1 MIEDKI
7 QQLIEALNAN
17 TAALLKHGQ
26 VNVTTTTHSI
36 KLLESDKVP
45 GAYVSLEPT
54 TQPMTLIESKHTV
67 AGQPVVTPVATP
79 AVAVIDDTLA
89 KIEKLKAAQKPA
101 EAPKPASSIT
111 LESLTEL
118 ALKVVSLGPTAAK
131 RIKALNEGHG
141 IKRITEC
148 PPDKFQAVWDSLIEL
163 RKELG
168 GVE

>member
-17 TAALLKHGQ
+17 TDALLKQGRI
-26 VNVTTTTHSI
+26 NATI
-36 KLLESDKVP
+36 
-45 GAYVSLEPT
+45 T
-54 TQPMTLIESKHTV
+54 TQPIKWIDSEPATTPLPFT
-67 AGQPVVTPVATP
+67 PLTPVATP

-89 KIEKLKAAQKPA
+89 KIEKLKADQAAQKA
-101 EAPKPASSIT
+101 VEQAAKPAAPAIT

-131 RIKALNEGHG
+131 RIKALNESHG
-141 IKRITEC
+141 IEKITKC

>member
-17 TAALLKHGQ
+17 TAALLKQGRI
-26 VNVTTTTHSI
+26 NVTTTTQGI
-36 KLLESDKVP
+36 TLLGSE
-45 GAYVSLEPT
+45 
-54 TQPMTLIESKHTV
+54 HTV

-89 KIEKLKAAQKPA
+89 KIEKLKADQAAQKA
-101 EAPKPASSIT
+101 VEQAAKPASTVT

-118 ALKVVSLGPTAAK
+118 ALKVVTLGPVAAK
-131 RIKALNEGHG
+131 RIKAVNESHG
-141 IKRITEC
+141 IEKISKC
-148 PPDKFQAVWDSLIEL
+148 PPEKFQAVWDSLVEL
-163 RKELG
+163 RNELG

>member
-7 QQLIEALNAN
+7 QQLIEAVNAN
-17 TAALLKHGQ
+17 TAALKISNEASLRIEQWSKDLVRANGF
-26 VNVTTTTHSI
+26 NVTTTTQPI
-36 KLLESDKVP
+36 K
-45 GAYVSLEPT
+45 
-54 TQPMTLIESKHTV
+54 LIESEHTV

-101 EAPKPASSIT
+101 EAPKPASNIT

>member
-7 QQLIEALNAN
+7 QQLIEAVNAN
-17 TAALLKHGQ
+17 TAALKISNEASLRIEQWSKDLVRANGF
-26 VNVTTTTHSI
+26 NVTTTTQPI
-36 KLLESDKVP
+36 K
-45 GAYVSLEPT
+45 
-54 TQPMTLIESKHTV
+54 LIESEHTV

-111 LESLTEL
+111 LELLTEL

>member
-1 MIEDKI
+1 MIEEKI

-26 VNVTTTTHSI
+26 VNVTTTTQPI
-36 KLLESDKVP
+36 K
-45 GAYVSLEPT
+45 
-54 TQPMTLIESKHTV
+54 LIESEHTV

-89 KIEKLKAAQKPA
+89 KIEKLKADQAAQKA
-101 EAPKPASSIT
+101 VEQAAKPASSIT